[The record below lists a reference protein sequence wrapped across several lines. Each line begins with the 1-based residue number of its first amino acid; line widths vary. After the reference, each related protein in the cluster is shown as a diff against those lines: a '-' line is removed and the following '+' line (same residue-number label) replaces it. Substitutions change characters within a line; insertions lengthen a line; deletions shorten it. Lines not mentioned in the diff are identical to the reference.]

1 MNRTLNGLVILLC
14 GVCSMMVVTSCSSD
28 IYQEEKGEL
37 PTGTLQPIGR
47 FIGEGALDSLYR
59 QTGVP
64 LVVIEE
70 IVYLPSVPCVEP
82 RRIGGEQEG
91 RDLAGGTEQRKL
103 GGETEDRK
111 VGGETEDRKVGGETE
126 DRKLAGQTEERKLGG
141 ETEDRKV
148 GGETEDRKLA
158 GQTEDRKL
166 GGETEDRTLAG
177 DTERRKLGGE
187 TEDRNLAGETEG
199 RGLGGASIGL
209 QCSPFPSGQG
219 FRILNP
225 PRARIRVY
233 DGIGLKDVQDGR
245 VLY

>member
-1 MNRTLNGLVILLC
+1 MNRRLNNLVIPLC
-14 GVCSMMVVTSCSSD
+14 GVFSMMVAVSCSSD
-28 IYQEEKGEL
+28 VRQDEQGEL

-47 FIGEGALDSLYR
+47 FVGEQALDSLYR

-82 RRIGGEQEG
+82 RTIGGEQED
-91 RDLAGGTEQRKL
+91 RDLAGGTEQ
-103 GGETEDRK
+103 
-111 VGGETEDRKVGGETE
+111 
-126 DRKLAGQTEERKLGG
+126 RKLGG

-166 GGETEDRTLAG
+166 AGETEDRKVGGETEDRKLAGQTEDRKLAGETEDRKLAG
-177 DTERRKLGGE
+177 DSEQRKLGGE
-187 TEDRNLAGETEG
+187 TENRDLAGETEG

-225 PRARIRVY
+225 PRARVRVY
-233 DGIGLKDVQDGR
+233 DGISLKDVQDGR
-245 VLY
+245 VMY